1 MPMKSTIY
9 ILAVGI
15 GLITLTSCTTI
26 RPGEVGLKQRY
37 GILKPEILN
46 GGLKI
51 LSPFSAKI
59 IKINT
64 RIIEHKATLHL
75 PTKDG
80 LEITAEVSL
89 FYHVKPESAR
99 DYYVKFGENYD
110 NGVVISALNSSARE
124 SSILYNAKELIVIR
138 EVLEKAINEKIT
150 THVASFGYAVDNF
163 LIMDLTLPQEI
174 AQAIKNKITAE
185 QTALQAVIDIERKK
199 KELTYD
205 IDKQRIENDYNIE
218 KQLQSANFAI
228 EKQKKEAERMQIE
241 AEAIKKAQQTINESL
256 TDKMLKYKS
265 LEISRNLVTS
275 PNSKLIITDGKSVGI
290 HNDITDIK

>member
-1 MPMKSTIY
+1 MKTHIF
-9 ILAVGI
+9 ILVI
-15 GLITLTSCTTI
+15 SILIMLSLTNCTTV
-26 RPGEVGLKQRY
+26 RPGEVGLRQRY
-37 GILKPEILN
+37 GTLKPGTIT
-46 GGLKI
+46 GGMKV
-51 LSPFSAKI
+51 LSPFSSKI

-64 RIIEHKATLHL
+64 RIIEYKTTIHL

-99 DYYVKFGENYD
+99 DYYLRFGENYD

-138 EVLEKAINEKIT
+138 EELEKAISEKISS
-150 THVASFGYAVDNF
+150 HIMSFGYAVDNF

-185 QTALQAVIDIERKK
+185 QVALQTVIDIERKK
-199 KELTYD
+199 KELAYD

-218 KQLQSANFAI
+218 KQLQAANFAI

-241 AEAIKKAQQTINESL
+241 AEAIKKSQQTINESL

-265 LEISRNLVTS
+265 LEISKNLVTS

-290 HNDITDIK
+290 HNDISDIK

>member
-1 MPMKSTIY
+1 MKTQIF
-9 ILAVGI
+9 ILVIGI
-15 GLITLTSCTTI
+15 LIMFSLTNCTTI

-37 GILKPEILN
+37 GVLKSGTFT
-46 GGLKI
+46 GGVKI
-51 LSPFSAKI
+51 RSPFSAKI

-64 RIIEHKATLHL
+64 RIIEHKTSLHL

-89 FYHVKPESAR
+89 FYHVKSESAR
-99 DYYVKFGENYD
+99 YYYTKFGENYD
-110 NGVVISALNSSARE
+110 NGIVISALNSSARE

-138 EVLEKAINEKIT
+138 EELEKAITEKIK
-150 THVASFGYAVDNF
+150 THIVSFGYSVDNF
-163 LIMDLTLPQEI
+163 LILDLTLPPEI

-185 QTALQAVIDIERKK
+185 QTSLQTVIDIERKK
-199 KELTYD
+199 KELAYD
-205 IDKQRIENDYNIE
+205 IDKQRIENNYNIE
-218 KQLQSANFAI
+218 KQLQAANFAI

-265 LEISRNLVTS
+265 LEISKNLVTS

-290 HNDITDIK
+290 HNDISDNK

>member
-1 MPMKSTIY
+1 MKTRIF
-9 ILAVGI
+9 ILVIGI
-15 GLITLTSCTTI
+15 FIVLSLTNCTTI

-37 GILKPEILN
+37 GVLKPGTVT

-51 LSPFSAKI
+51 LGPFSSKV

-64 RIIEHKATLHL
+64 RIIEYKTTIHL

-99 DYYVKFGENYD
+99 DYYLKFGEDYD
-110 NGVVISALNSSARE
+110 NGVVISALNSGARE
-124 SSILYNAKELIVIR
+124 SSILYNAKDLIVIR
-138 EVLEKAINEKIT
+138 EELEKAISDKIK
-150 THVASFGYAVDNF
+150 THIVSFGYAVDNF
-163 LIMDLTLPQEI
+163 LIMDLTLPAEI
-174 AQAIKNKITAE
+174 AQAIKNKVTAE
-185 QTALQAVIDIERKK
+185 QVALQTVIDIERKK
-199 KELTYD
+199 KELVFD
-205 IDKQRIENDYNIE
+205 IEKQRVENTYNIE
-218 KQLQSANFAI
+218 KQLQTADFAI

-265 LEISRNLVTS
+265 LEISKNLVTS

-290 HNDITDIK
+290 HNDIGDIK

>member
-1 MPMKSTIY
+1 MQTK
-9 ILAVGI
+9 ILI
-15 GLITLTSCTTI
+15 LIISILIMLLFSNCTTI
-26 RPGEVGLKQRY
+26 RPGEVGLRQRY
-37 GILKPEILN
+37 GVLKPGTVA
-46 GGLKI
+46 GGMKV
-51 LSPFSAKI
+51 LSPFSSKI

-64 RIIEHKATLHL
+64 RIIEYKTTIHL

-99 DYYVKFGENYD
+99 DYYLKFGENYD

-138 EVLEKAINEKIT
+138 EDLEKAINDKT
-150 THVASFGYAVDNF
+150 AAHVASFGYAVDNF

-185 QTALQAVIDIERKK
+185 QVALQTVIDIERKK
-199 KELTYD
+199 KELAYD

-218 KQLQSANFAI
+218 KQLQAANFAI

-241 AEAIKKAQQTINESL
+241 AEAIKKSQETINESL

-265 LEISRNLVTS
+265 LEISKNLVTS

-290 HNDITDIK
+290 HNDIGDIK

>member
-1 MPMKSTIY
+1 MKTKNF
-9 ILAVGI
+9 ILV
-15 GLITLTSCTTI
+15 LSVLVMLSLSNCTTI
-26 RPGEVGLKQRY
+26 RPGEIGLKQRY
-37 GILKPEILN
+37 GVLKPGMIA

-64 RIIEHKATLHL
+64 RIIEYKTLLHL

-124 SSILYNAKELIVIR
+124 SSILYNAKDLIVIR
-138 EVLEKAINEKIT
+138 EELEKAISEKT
-150 THVASFGYAVDNF
+150 TSHVASFGYSVDNF

-174 AQAIKNKITAE
+174 AQAIKNKVTAE
-185 QTALQAVIDIERKK
+185 QVALQTVIDIERKK
-199 KELTYD
+199 KELAYD
-205 IDKQRIENDYNIE
+205 IEKQRIENDYNIE
-218 KQLQSANFAI
+218 KQLQAANFSI

-241 AEAIKKAQQTINESL
+241 ADAIKKAQQTINESL
-256 TDKMLKYKS
+256 TDKILKYKS
-265 LEISRNLVTS
+265 LEISKNLVTS

-290 HNDITDIK
+290 HNDIGDVK

>member
-1 MPMKSTIY
+1 MKTRFF
-9 ILAVGI
+9 ILVIGI
-15 GLITLTSCTTI
+15 VTMLSFNNCTTI
-26 RPGEVGLKQRY
+26 RPGEVGLRQRY
-37 GILKPEILN
+37 GVLKPGTIT
-46 GGLKI
+46 GGMKV
-51 LSPFSAKI
+51 LSPFSSRI

-64 RIIEHKATLHL
+64 RIIEYKTTIHL

-99 DYYVKFGENYD
+99 DYYLKFGENYD
-110 NGVVISALNSSARE
+110 NCVVISALNSSARE
-124 SSILYNAKELIVIR
+124 SSILYNAKDLIVIR
-138 EVLEKAINEKIT
+138 EDLEKAISEKT
-150 THVASFGYAVDNF
+150 ATHVASFGYAVDNF

-185 QTALQAVIDIERKK
+185 QVALQTVIDIERKK
-199 KELTYD
+199 KELAYD

-218 KQLQSANFAI
+218 KQLQAANFAI

-241 AEAIKKAQQTINESL
+241 AEAIKKSQLTINESL

-265 LEISRNLVTS
+265 LEISKNLVTS

-290 HNDITDIK
+290 HNDIGDVK